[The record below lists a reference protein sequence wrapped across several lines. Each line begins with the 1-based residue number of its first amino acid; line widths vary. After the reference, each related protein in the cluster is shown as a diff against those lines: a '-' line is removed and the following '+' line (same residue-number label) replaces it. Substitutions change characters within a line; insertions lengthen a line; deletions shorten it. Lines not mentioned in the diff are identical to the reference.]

1 MLRLY
6 LIRHGLTEWNNTRRL
21 QGHTD
26 VPLSEEGIKQANLI
40 AERLSKV
47 ELNAVWSSDLNRA
60 RITAEII
67 AEAHSIE
74 VRSTQLL
81 RETMLGEWEG
91 LTQEDIIAR
100 GDEPKLKAYHLDPM
114 ANRPPGGE
122 PLECVWSRIIEAR
135 DQIISSCPEG
145 SVAVV
150 GHGGSLRV
158 FLCDALG
165 LDVSGL
171 RRIWLDNVSLSMLEY
186 WESGSWVR
194 LVNDTCHLHADGVSD

>member
-1 MLRLY
+1 M
-6 LIRHGLTEWNNTRRL
+6 
-21 QGHTD
+21 
-26 VPLSEEGIKQANLI
+26 I
-40 AERLSKV
+40 AARMSKMK
-47 ELNAVWSSDLNRA
+47 LDAVWSSDLNRA

-67 AEAHSIE
+67 AEPHSLHVE
-74 VRSTQLL
+74 SSPLL

-91 LTQEDIIAR
+91 LTNEDILAR

-122 PLECVWSRIIEAR
+122 PLESVWARIMEAKNL
-135 DQIISSCPEG
+135 IVSSFPEG

-158 FLCDALG
+158 FLCEALG

-186 WESGSWVR
+186 WDNGAWIR
-194 LVNDTCHLHADGVSD
+194 LVNDTCHLHADGVWD